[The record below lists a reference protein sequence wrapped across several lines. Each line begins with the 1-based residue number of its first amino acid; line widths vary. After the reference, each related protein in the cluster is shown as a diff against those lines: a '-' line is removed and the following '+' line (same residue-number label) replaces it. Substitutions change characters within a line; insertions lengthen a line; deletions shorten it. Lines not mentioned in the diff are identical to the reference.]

1 MSIFEFII
9 TMSVLGISTMGYLLL
24 YKELKKQHKKLQRE
38 LDEAENKNNE
48 EK

>member
-24 YKELKKQHKKLQRE
+24 YKELKKQSRKLQQE
-38 LDEAENKNNE
+38 LEEAENKRNE
-48 EK
+48 E